1 MIEGLFYFYKI
12 LIVYRD
18 MKLDNVFIY
27 SLLLLEIVSICS
39 RMFVIVGIEVNVGF
53 NKLFFNVRDS
63 ILYYENS
70 IISC

>member
-27 SLLLLEIVSICS
+27 SLLLLEIVSS
-39 RMFVIVGIEVNVGF
+39 RMFIIVGIVVNVGF
-53 NKLFFNVRDS
+53 NKLFFDVRDS

-70 IISC
+70 LISC

>member
-27 SLLLLEIVSICS
+27 SLLLLEIVSS

-53 NKLFFNVRDS
+53 NNLFFNVRDS

>member
-27 SLLLLEIVSICS
+27 SLLLLEIVSS
-39 RMFVIVGIEVNVGF
+39 RMFVIVGIVVNVGF

-63 ILYYENS
+63 ISYYENS
-70 IISC
+70 LISC

>member
-27 SLLLLEIVSICS
+27 SLLLLEIVSS
-39 RMFVIVGIEVNVGF
+39 RLYFIVGIEVNVGF

>member
-27 SLLLLEIVSICS
+27 SLLLLEMVSS
-39 RMFVIVGIEVNVGF
+39 RMFVIVGIVVNVGF

-63 ILYYENS
+63 ILYYENNL
-70 IISC
+70 ISC

>member
-27 SLLLLEIVSICS
+27 SLLLLEIVSS

>member
-27 SLLLLEIVSICS
+27 CLLLLEIVSS

>member
-27 SLLLLEIVSICS
+27 SLLLLEIVSS
-39 RMFVIVGIEVNVGF
+39 RLYFIVGIEVNVGF

-63 ILYYENS
+63 ILYFENS

>member
-12 LIVYRD
+12 LIVYWD

-27 SLLLLEIVSICS
+27 SLLLLEIVSS
-39 RMFVIVGIEVNVGF
+39 RLYFIVGIEVNVGF

>member
-27 SLLLLEIVSICS
+27 SLLLLEIVSS
-39 RMFVIVGIEVNVGF
+39 RMFIIVGIVVNVGF
-53 NKLFFNVRDS
+53 NKLFFDVRDS

>member
-1 MIEGLFYFYKI
+1 M
-12 LIVYRD
+12 YRD

-27 SLLLLEIVSICS
+27 SLLLLEIVSS

>member
-27 SLLLLEIVSICS
+27 SLLLLEIVSS
-39 RMFVIVGIEVNVGF
+39 RLYFIVGIEVNVGF

-63 ILYYENS
+63 ILYYS
-70 IISC
+70 KIV

>member
-27 SLLLLEIVSICS
+27 SLLLLEIVSS

-70 IISC
+70 LISC

>member
-27 SLLLLEIVSICS
+27 SLLLLEIVSS
-39 RMFVIVGIEVNVGF
+39 RMFIIVGIVVNVGF

>member
-27 SLLLLEIVSICS
+27 SLLLLEIVSS
-39 RMFVIVGIEVNVGF
+39 RMFVIVGIVVNVGF

-63 ILYYENS
+63 ILYYENNL
-70 IISC
+70 ISC

>member
-27 SLLLLEIVSICS
+27 SLLLLEIVSS
-39 RMFVIVGIEVNVGF
+39 RMFVIVGIVVNVGF

>member
-27 SLLLLEIVSICS
+27 SLLLLEIVSS
-39 RMFVIVGIEVNVGF
+39 RMFVIVGIVVNVGF

-63 ILYYENS
+63 ILDYENS

>member
-27 SLLLLEIVSICS
+27 SLLLLEIVSS
-39 RMFVIVGIEVNVGF
+39 RLYFIVGIEVNVGF

-70 IISC
+70 IISY

>member
-27 SLLLLEIVSICS
+27 SFLLLEIVSS

>member
-27 SLLLLEIVSICS
+27 SLLLLEIVSS
-39 RMFVIVGIEVNVGF
+39 RMFVFVGIEVNVGF

>member
-27 SLLLLEIVSICS
+27 SFLLLEIVSS
-39 RMFVIVGIEVNVGF
+39 RMFVIVGIVVNVGF

>member
-27 SLLLLEIVSICS
+27 SLLLLEIVSS
-39 RMFVIVGIEVNVGF
+39 RMFVIVGIVVNVGF
-53 NKLFFNVRDS
+53 NKWFFNVRDS

>member
-27 SLLLLEIVSICS
+27 SFLLLEIVSS
-39 RMFVIVGIEVNVGF
+39 RMFVIVGIVVNVGF

-63 ILYYENS
+63 ILYFENS

>member
-27 SLLLLEIVSICS
+27 SLLLLEIVSS

-63 ILYYENS
+63 ILYYS
-70 IISC
+70 KIV

>member
-27 SLLLLEIVSICS
+27 SFLLLEIVSS

-70 IISC
+70 LISC

>member
-1 MIEGLFYFYKI
+1 
-12 LIVYRD
+12 

-27 SLLLLEIVSICS
+27 SLLLLEIVSS
-39 RMFVIVGIEVNVGF
+39 RLYFIVGIEVNVGF

>member
-27 SLLLLEIVSICS
+27 SLLLLEIVSS
-39 RMFVIVGIEVNVGF
+39 RMFVIVGIVVNVGF

-70 IISC
+70 IISY

>member
-27 SLLLLEIVSICS
+27 SLLLLEIVSRRI
-39 RMFVIVGIEVNVGF
+39 FVIVGIVVNVGF

>member
-27 SLLLLEIVSICS
+27 SFLLLEIVSS
-39 RMFVIVGIEVNVGF
+39 RMFVIVGIVLNVGF

-63 ILYYENS
+63 ISYYENS
-70 IISC
+70 LISC

>member
-27 SLLLLEIVSICS
+27 SVLLLEIVSS

>member
-27 SLLLLEIVSICS
+27 SLLLLEIVSS
-39 RMFVIVGIEVNVGF
+39 RMFVIVGIVLNVGF

>member
-27 SLLLLEIVSICS
+27 SLLLLEIVSS

-63 ILYYENS
+63 ILYYENNL
-70 IISC
+70 ISC

>member
-27 SLLLLEIVSICS
+27 SLLLLEIVSS
-39 RMFVIVGIEVNVGF
+39 RLYFIVGIEVNVGF

-63 ILYYENS
+63 ILDYENS

>member
-27 SLLLLEIVSICS
+27 SLLLLEIVSS
-39 RMFVIVGIEVNVGF
+39 RMFVIVGIVVNVGF

-63 ILYYENS
+63 ILYYS
-70 IISC
+70 KIV

>member
-27 SLLLLEIVSICS
+27 SLLLLEIVSS
-39 RMFVIVGIEVNVGF
+39 RMFVIVGIVVNVGF

-70 IISC
+70 ISC